1 MLARTT
7 IRARLLALAILPLLV
22 LLVVIA
28 IALLNTSRI
37 NSNLHGLFTDRM
49 NPISQLK
56 TVSDSYAVSMVD
68 TLHKYR
74 AGMFDSAQLHKEFDA
89 AREKVSKAWKDY
101 TATRLTGEEKLRVAD
116 LEKASGRVSILVD
129 QLLQEADAGQL
140 RNADASSFN
149 QRLYGTFDP
158 LQSQLSALIE
168 LQLIEGASLYTAST
182 EQYESMR
189 ITFLLIGAVSLILVL
204 LTAIFIGLSILRPLS
219 QLRSVIT
226 KVQEDSNLTLR
237 VEVQGADEVSE
248 TASAFNK
255 LVEHQQTLI
264 IHLSQTASQLAVA
277 SEEMNAISTQVSNAS
292 TLQGDQTHMVAT
304 AVHEM
309 SMAVQEVANNAL
321 AAAGSA
327 SDANQQARQG
337 SDLVHASV
345 RSIQDVSLSV
355 GKAGEVI
362 NSLHSQSEAISEV
375 IGVIQS
381 IAAKTNLLALNAAI
395 EAARAGEA
403 GRGFAVVA
411 DEVRGLAS
419 STQDATKSIKAM
431 IESLQDGARSAVN
444 AIYQSREQVS
454 ICVKQANDAG
464 QALNYITHAV
474 EIIATGNEQIST
486 ATEEQTSVAN
496 EISENITHLN
506 TSISEVVNGA
516 HQSMIASQELA
527 VMASRL
533 KDQTQRFTA

>member
-7 IRARLLALAILPLLV
+7 IRARLLVLAILPLLV

-28 IALLNTSRI
+28 MALLNTSRI

-74 AGMFDSAQLHKEFDA
+74 AGMFDSSQLHKEFDA
-89 AREKVSKAWKDY
+89 ALEKVSKAWKDY

-116 LEKASGRVSILVD
+116 LEQASGRVSILVD

-140 RNADASSFN
+140 RNADASGFN

-464 QALNYITHAV
+464 RALNYITHAV